1 MKTLK
6 HIWSY
11 LSDPV
16 YRHMVD
22 LVAAQE
28 AQDICYQQIVENLR
42 ETNHPLFIVPA
53 GTLKEVTIGKFE
65 LDYSQ
70 IVFKKPLDK

>member
-28 AQDICYQQIVENLR
+28 AQDICYQQIVENLI
-42 ETNHPLFIVPA
+42 ETIHPLLIVPA
-53 GTLKEVTIGKFE
+53 DILKDGYIGKFE